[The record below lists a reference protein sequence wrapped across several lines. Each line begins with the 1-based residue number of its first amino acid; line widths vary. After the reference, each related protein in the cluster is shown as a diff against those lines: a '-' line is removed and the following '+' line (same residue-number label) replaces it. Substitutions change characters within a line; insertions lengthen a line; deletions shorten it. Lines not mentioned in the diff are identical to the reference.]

1 MEVVGLSLLTVTWW
15 RTAAP
20 VSSAAHGEYIMG
32 SLSCEY
38 RQIFAAMVARD
49 ENASQYAY
57 ERH

>member
-1 MEVVGLSLLTVTWW
+1 
-15 RTAAP
+15 
-20 VSSAAHGEYIMG
+20 
-32 SLSCEY
+32 LSCEY